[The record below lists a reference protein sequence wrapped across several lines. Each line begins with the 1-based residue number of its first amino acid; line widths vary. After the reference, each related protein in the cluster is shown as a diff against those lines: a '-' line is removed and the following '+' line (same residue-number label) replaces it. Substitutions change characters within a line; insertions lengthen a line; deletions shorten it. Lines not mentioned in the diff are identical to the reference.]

1 MEKRVVIGTSM
12 VLLAIAIV
20 GFVIYL
26 VFYHE
31 GNNNTWEYEDEEEV
45 NVTALTPYGQSLA
58 EPVTYEYW
66 NATWEAILSSDA
78 AYLQDPDFDVTA
90 DNFYQSVHDLLGL
103 PARLYFYSTDDQIEG
118 SYKCDDP
125 EITVK
130 FADVFQGLSLRECS
144 EEEYYDKA
152 NNEYNTEI
160 SFWNVAGNLMIRCYQ
175 DYSFIGMHRYH
186 KKTDSVTDDYFYVEE
201 NLHDKAMAAYEKLLP
216 YSMEAPARET
226 E

>member
-12 VLLAIAIV
+12 VLLAVAAV
-20 GFVIYL
+20 GLVIYL
-26 VFYHE
+26 IFYHRSE
-31 GNNNTWEYEDEEEV
+31 TSV
-45 NVTALTPYGQSLA
+45 NDTPYGNSLA
-58 EPVTYEYW
+58 EPVTNEHW
-66 NATWEAILSSDA
+66 EATWEAILNSDA

-125 EITVK
+125 EITTK

-160 SFWNVAGNLMIRCYQ
+160 FFWNVAGNFDIRCYY
-175 DYSFIGMHRYH
+175 DHSYIFMNRYHRYTH
-186 KKTDSVTDDYFYVEE
+186 SFTNSYFYVEE
-201 NLHDKAMAAYEKLLP
+201 NLHDKAMSAYEKLLP
-216 YSMEAPARET
+216 YSMEAPREET

>member
-26 VFYHE
+26 IFY
-31 GNNNTWEYEDEEEV
+31 YEPKTPV
-45 NVTALTPYGQSLA
+45 NETLYDKSLA
-58 EPVTYEYW
+58 EPVTEEDLQ
-66 NATWEAILSSDA
+66 ATWEAILNSDA

-90 DNFYQSVHDLLGL
+90 DNFYQSVYDLLGL

-144 EEEYYDKA
+144 EEEYYEKA

-160 SFWNVAGNLMIRCYQ
+160 FFWNVAGNFTIRCYY
-175 DYSFIGMHRYH
+175 DHSYISMNLYHRDTNSF
-186 KKTDSVTDDYFYVEE
+186 TNSYFYVGE
-201 NLHDKAMAAYEKLLP
+201 NLHDKVMTAYEKLLP
-216 YSMEAPARET
+216 YSMEAPME
-226 E
+226 EVE

>member
-12 VLLAIAIV
+12 VLLAIAAV

-26 VFYHE
+26 VFY
-31 GNNNTWEYEDEEEV
+31 YEPKTPV
-45 NVTALTPYGQSLA
+45 NETLYDKSLA
-58 EPVTYEYW
+58 EPVTEEDLE
-66 NATWEAILSSDA
+66 ATWEAILNSDA
-78 AYLQDPDFDVTA
+78 AYLQDPNFDVTA
-90 DNFYQSVHDLLGL
+90 DNFQQCFYDFLAA
-103 PARLYFYSTDDQIEG
+103 PARLYFYIYEG
-118 SYKCDDP
+118 ASLTYYKCDSP
-125 EITVK
+125 EIRTA
-130 FADVFQGLSLRECS
+130 FADVFQGLSLTECS
-144 EEEYYDKA
+144 EEEYYDKV
-152 NNEYNTEI
+152 NNEYNTEM

-216 YSMEAPARET
+216 YSMEAPRREI

>member
-1 MEKRVVIGTSM
+1 MEKRVVIGTLM
-12 VLLAIAIV
+12 VLLAIAAV

-26 VFYHE
+26 VFYYE
-31 GNNNTWEYEDEEEV
+31 PKTPENDTPYDKSLINN
-45 NVTALTPYGQSLA
+45 TPYGKSLA
-58 EPVTYEYW
+58 QPVTQEDLE
-66 NATWEAILSSDA
+66 ATWEAIYNSDA

-90 DNFYQSVHDLLGL
+90 DNFYQSVHDLLGF

-130 FADVFQGLSLRECS
+130 FADVLQGLSLRECS
-144 EEEYYDKA
+144 EEEYYDKV
-152 NNEYNTEI
+152 NNEYNTEM

-216 YSMEAPARET
+216 YSMEAPREET
-226 E
+226 G